1 MVCKI
6 LYKVWRKFRGLSK
19 TFLSPYAVAVILA
32 TGALTWNQFTS
43 IPKGNVFYTYSVS
56 YIIVTCICRGNWK
69 EKCWA
74 ECRDSRNKSNGEVS
88 GPRTRWFIA
97 ASGRENRGNYE
108 SGGKKNT
115 AGMLRCFFY
124 NCELSMKKSGFRF
137 WNPGFGFS
145 IDCEIWKRISTLNN
159 GLARALII
167 IVEKRPLIANPFFSD
182 FPNKW

>member
-1 MVCKI
+1 MLLSVKI
-6 LYKVWRKFRGLSK
+6 TNSHYEVPFLCWSKRNKHSKGRCGIHVLYNYNMFFR
-19 TFLSPYAVAVILA
+19 
-32 TGALTWNQFTS
+32 
-43 IPKGNVFYTYSVS
+43 
-56 YIIVTCICRGNWK
+56 RNWK

-124 NCELSMKKSGFRF
+124 NCELSIRKSGFRF

-145 IDCEIWKRISTLNN
+145 IDCIIWKRISTLNN
-159 GLARALII
+159 GLQRAVII
-167 IVEKRPLIANPFFSD
+167 IAEKRPLFTRQFCKSVFSD
-182 FPNKW
+182 FPNKR

>member
-6 LYKVWRKFRGLSK
+6 LHKVLRTFRGLSK
-19 TFLSPYAVAVILA
+19 TLLSPYAIAVILA
-32 TGALTWNQFTS
+32 AGALTSNQFTC
-43 IPKGNVFYTYSVS
+43 IPNGNVFYVYSVS
-56 YIIVTCICRGNWK
+56 YMIITCICRGNWK

-88 GPRTRWFIA
+88 GPRTRWFIT
-97 ASGRENRGNYE
+97 ASGRENWGNYE

-124 NCELSMKKSGFRF
+124 NCELSIWKSGFRF

-145 IDCEIWKRISTLNN
+145 IDCLIWKRISTWTTVSN
-159 GLARALII
+159 AQ
-167 IVEKRPLIANPFFSD
+167 S
-182 FPNKW
+182 